1 MSRVVHFEIPSDNP
15 EKSADFYKTVFGWQT
30 QKWGDMDY
38 WLATTGDNTQ
48 PGINGAIMKKRD
60 PRQPVTNSI
69 GVKDIDAVMKGIEA
83 NGGKMVVPK
92 TPIPTVGYYAYFT
105 DPDGNIMG
113 IMSEDKSAK

>member
-1 MSRVVHFEIPSDNP
+1 MNRVVHFEIPSDNP
-15 EKSADFYKTVFGWQT
+15 EKSAEFYKAVFGWHT
-30 QKWGDMDY
+30 QKWGGMDY

-60 PRQPVTNSI
+60 PKQPVTNSI
-69 GVKDIDAVMKGIEA
+69 GIKDMDVTIKAIEA

-92 TPIPTVGYYAYFT
+92 TSIPTVGYYAYFT
-105 DPDGNIMG
+105 DIDGNIMG